1 MLDTTSSNDESTWQ
15 VRSGLHYRALIDGGM
30 LYDERE
36 AMVHHLNATAALV
49 WEGCQRGE
57 STRQLVE
64 AISALYSADANLVHA
79 DVVAV
84 LSEFVENG
92 LLI

>member
-1 MLDTTSSNDESTWQ
+1 MPHTGSTNDESSWR
-15 VRSGLHYRALIDGGM
+15 VRSGLHYRDLVDGGM

-36 AMVHHLNATAALV
+36 AIVHHLNATAALI

-57 STRQLVE
+57 STRQLSE
-64 AISALYSADANLVHA
+64 MLCALYGADGEVVRA
-79 DVVAV
+79 D
-84 LSEFVENG
+84 LRDILDRFVENG